1 MFVYLSN
8 DKYNDLLSSFNL
20 VNTTDIKKINK
31 ILYNISNNI
40 DANYEEI
47 IIRKKSGGLRFLYE
61 PSRELKSIQR
71 RILKNVLEEKKLSG
85 YSYAY
90 RKKVSVLDNA
100 KPHVNKDVIV
110 KLDIKNFFDNITF
123 NMVYDSC
130 FNETLYPKKMGM
142 LFTNLCV
149 YNNKLPAGAPT
160 SGFISNIVL
169 RSFDEKVGSYCEK
182 RNINYTRYSDD
193 LTFSGDFDVKDLIKY
208 VNELLYEYNFRLNKK
223 KIKVVSKKIRQQVT
237 GIVVNEKVNI
247 RRNYKRKIRQEMYY
261 IKKYNLK
268 SHLKNIA
275 YKSDEK
281 TYLLNLL
288 GRINHVYNI
297 TKDTE
302 FNNYKKDVTK
312 LVKKLDL
319 K

>member
-1 MFVYLSN
+1 MFLYLSN

-47 IIRKKSGGLRFLYE
+47 IIHKKSGGLRFLYE
-61 PSRELKSIQR
+61 PSKELKSIQK
-71 RILKNVLEEKKLSG
+71 RILKNVLEEKKLSK

-100 KPHVNKDVIV
+100 KPHVKKGVIV
-110 KLDIKNFFDNITF
+110 KLDIKDFFDNITF

-142 LFTNLCV
+142 LFTNLCM

-160 SGFISNIVL
+160 SGFISNMVL
-169 RSFDEKVGSYCEK
+169 RNFDEKVGYYCEK
-182 RNINYTRYSDD
+182 RKINYTRYSDD
-193 LTFSGDFDVKDLIKY
+193 LTFSGDFNVKDLIKY
-208 VNELLYEYNFRLNKK
+208 VNKLLYEYNFRLNKK
-223 KIKVVSKKIRQQVT
+223 KIKVVSKKTRQQVT

-247 RRNYKRKIRQEMYY
+247 KRNYKRKIRQEMYY
-261 IKKYNLK
+261 IKKYGLK

-275 YKSDEK
+275 YKSDTK

-288 GRINHVYNI
+288 GRINYVYNI
-297 TKDTE
+297 TSDLTFKE
-302 FNNYKKDVTK
+302 YKNYIINLIKHLT
-312 LVKKLDL
+312 
-319 K
+319 

>member
-1 MFVYLSN
+1 MFRYLSL

-20 VNTTDIKKINK
+20 VNTTDINKINK

-47 IIRKKSGGLRFLYE
+47 IIHKKSGGLRFLYA
-61 PSRELKSIQR
+61 PSKELKSIQK
-71 RILKNVLEEKKLSG
+71 RILKNVLEEKKLSR

-100 KPHVNKDVIV
+100 KPHVKKDVIV
-110 KLDIKNFFDNITF
+110 KLDINDFFDNITF
-123 NMVYDSC
+123 SMVYDSC

-149 YNNKLPAGAPT
+149 YNNRLPQGAPT

-169 RSFDEKVGSYCEK
+169 RNFDEKVGSYCEK
-182 RNINYTRYSDD
+182 RKISYTRYSDD
-193 LTFSGDFDVKDLIKY
+193 LTFSGNFNVKDLIKY
-208 VNELLYEYNFRLNKK
+208 VNKLLYEYNFRLNKK
-223 KIKVVSKKIRQQVT
+223 KIKVVSKKTRQQVT
-237 GIVVNEKVNI
+237 GIVVNDKVNI

-261 IKKYNLK
+261 IKKYSLK

-275 YKSDEK
+275 YKCDEK

-288 GRINHVYNI
+288 GRINYVYNI

-302 FNNYKKDVTK
+302 FYNYKKDLTK